1 MMRRIPRTLA
11 AATGIASMALAV
23 AACSPSSPDSDSSA
37 NGGETGRITIGTT
50 ADVVNYNPL
59 VGNSRTDTWV
69 TNLMYPRLMSMD
81 MDGNRTPYLAS
92 KWEYADGGRTAKV
105 TLRDDFTWSDG
116 QKVTADDVIFTI
128 NAVAKEKIGI
138 VAGLIPAYKSAT
150 AASPTEIEFTLS
162 QPDGTFLDNVGF
174 WMPVVPKHVFE
185 KAPSVQKFAN
195 DSGWV
200 SAGPYK
206 LTTVERGQ
214 RYVLERVENYPLAE
228 GGKPLAKEVVFRV
241 FPDVNTEALA
251 LRNGE
256 IDVIA
261 NAVPPAL
268 AKTLEGND
276 KIKTVNVPSL
286 GWAHMQYNVKR
297 KPLDRLE
304 VRQALAAAVDYE
316 AIRRVA
322 LQGKAVS
329 SNSSVLTP
337 TLKQWQD
344 TSAKEYTYDTAKA
357 KQLLADAGYKDG
369 NGDGLLDGLSFRM
382 IYDQADP
389 NIAKWAQLVRDSSRE
404 AGVDIKLEGLERN
417 TYVAKYQERDYDIYA
432 GSWAIMDNPPAN
444 LALAFKCGGFI
455 NYANACDPE
464 LDKLIDQAR
473 GQIAQADQ
481 KGPIQQAAKLI
492 SDRVYDNVLYVEEFT
507 IAHSAQWS
515 NFLTQPSEL
524 LSIINPQSIAQAKKG

>member
-1 MMRRIPRTLA
+1 MRRILV
-11 AATGIASMALAV
+11 GIASIALV
-23 AACSPSSPDSDSSA
+23 AAGCSPSNPDSES
-37 NGGETGRITIGTT
+37 NGSGGGASRLTIGTT

-81 MDGNRTPYLAS
+81 MEGKRTPYLAT
-92 KWEYADGGRTAKV
+92 KWEYADGGKTAKV
-105 TLRDDFTWSDG
+105 TLRDDFTWTDG
-116 QKVTADDVIFTI
+116 TKVTADDVIFTI
-128 NAVAKEKIGI
+128 DAVAKEKIGV
-138 VAGLIPAYKSAT
+138 VAGLIPAYTDAT
-150 AASPTEIEFTLS
+150 AVSPTEIEFHLS

-195 DSGWV
+195 DSDWV

-206 LTTVERGQ
+206 LETVERGQ
-214 RYVLERVENYPLAE
+214 RYVLKRVDSYPLVD
-228 GGKPLAKEVVFRV
+228 GGKPTAEEVVFRV

-256 IDVIA
+256 IDLIA

-276 KIKTVNVPSL
+276 KIKTVKVPSL
-286 GWAHMQYNVKR
+286 GWAHMQYNVQR

-304 VRQALAAAVDYE
+304 VRQAMAAAVDYE

-322 LQGKAVS
+322 LQGSAVS

-337 TLKQWQD
+337 TLKQWRD

-357 KQLLADAGYKDG
+357 KQLLTGAGFKDG
-369 NGDGLLDGLSFRM
+369 NGDGLFDGLSFRM

-389 NIAKWAQLVRDSSRE
+389 NIAKWAQLVRDSAKQ

-444 LALAFKCGGFI
+444 LALAFKCKGFI

-473 GQIAQADQ
+473 AQLDQADQ
-481 KGPIQQAAKLI
+481 KPIIQQAAKMI
-492 SDRVYDNVLYVEEFT
+492 TDKVYDNVLYVEEFT

-524 LSIINPQSIAQAKKG
+524 LSIVNPQSIAQAKKG